1 MPALTRK
8 NDAFYACGTH
18 EYQRAG
24 TMPQLKHH
32 SMREIR
38 RVRLLLILSETFK
51 CERPTCPWTGTV
63 AAKLSPS
70 GTLTFGPLLQ
80 GTTGTPGLMAGT
92 ADVVLVLARVRIN

>member
-1 MPALTRK
+1 MPTLTRK

-38 RVRLLLILSETFK
+38 RVRLLLILSETFNA
-51 CERPTCPWTGTV
+51 ERPTCPWTDICST
-63 AAKLSPS
+63 LS
-70 GTLTFGPLLQ
+70 GALTFGPLLQ